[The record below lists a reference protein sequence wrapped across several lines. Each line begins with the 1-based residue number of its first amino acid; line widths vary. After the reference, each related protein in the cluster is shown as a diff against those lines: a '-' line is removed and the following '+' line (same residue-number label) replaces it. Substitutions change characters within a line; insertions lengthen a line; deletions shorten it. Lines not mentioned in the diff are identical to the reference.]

1 MVEAKEEEAAAEAAE
16 AEAERQRLEQEA
28 AEAQRKAEEEA
39 AAVAAATA
47 AAQPLGKEANADFWK
62 SLLGDKYSEEVV
74 QQVGA
79 PAGVTVLAAACPSM
93 PGCRALSDGCH
104 GRQRAASVQLQ
115 PCAGPA
121 GTLPHLPRM
130 ARPCTSPSMLH
141 HQLQCLTSPPAHQP
155 TSPPT
160 PRRLS

>member
-1 MVEAKEEEAAAEAAE
+1 MLPGHLLTLLLLLPCARVANFRMVEAKEEEAAAAA

-74 QQVGA
+74 QQVWGGGA
-79 PAGVTVLAAACPSM
+79 
-93 PGCRALSDGCH
+93 
-104 GRQRAASVQLQ
+104 
-115 PCAGPA
+115 
-121 GTLPHLPRM
+121 
-130 ARPCTSPSMLH
+130 
-141 HQLQCLTSPPAHQP
+141 
-155 TSPPT
+155 
-160 PRRLS
+160 